1 MDNAYDLKRLGSG
14 LSSEE
19 IARDLKEYSG
29 ERGKNKQ
36 TLRKKEIPVKCF
48 VILIQI
54 RICHFSGLRISNNN
68 K

>member
-1 MDNAYDLKRLGSG
+1 MDTAYDRG

-19 IARDLKEYSG
+19 IAREEYSG

-48 VILIQI
+48 VIL
-54 RICHFSGLRISNNN
+54 RICHFSGLRII
-68 K
+68 